1 MSAAS
6 LLAAA
11 MLGGLALYAVT
22 GGADFGGGVWDLLA
36 RGPRSAEQRRLIERA
51 LAPVW
56 EANHV
61 WLIFVVVVLFSA
73 FPPAFAALGIGFH
86 APLTAALVGIVLR
99 GSAFVFRSYGGAPA
113 WGRLFAVASAATPF
127 FLGLVLAGITLD
139 SGEWLGFFSLAVGA
153 FAVAIGAYLAAVY
166 LTVETADPLLRA
178 DFRRRAVAAW
188 IAVAVL
194 ALVTW
199 LAAPAGLAGRL
210 DPTWAALT
218 FALAIAALV
227 SLVRRRFRTARALA
241 AAQVV
246 AIVVG
251 WGAMQHPR
259 LIAPAHTIESAAA
272 PAATLRL
279 LLPVLAIGGAI
290 VLPSLYW
297 LLRVFK
303 SRPTG

>member
-36 RGPRSAEQRRLIERA
+36 RGPRAAEQRTLVERA

-73 FPPAFAALGIGFH
+73 FPPAFAALGIRFH

-113 WGRLFAVASAATPF
+113 WGRMFAVASAATPF
-127 FLGLVLAGITLD
+127 FLGLVLAGVTLP
-139 SGEWLGFFSLAVGA
+139 SGDWIGWFPLAVGA
-153 FAVAIGAYLAAVY
+153 LAVALGAYLAAVY
-166 LTVETADPLLRA
+166 LTVETADPVLRV
-178 DFRRRAVAAW
+178 DFRRRAVGSW
-188 IAVAVL
+188 IAVSALAGL
-194 ALVTW
+194 AL
-199 LAAPAGLAGRL
+199 LAAPAGFARRL
-210 DPTWAALT
+210 DPTVVALT
-218 FALAIAALV
+218 LLLAIGALV
-227 SLVRRRFRTARALA
+227 ALVRGRHRIARALA
-241 AAQVV
+241 AGQVV
-246 AIVVG
+246 AIVAG
-251 WGAMQHPR
+251 WGAIQYPL
-259 LIAPAHTIESAAA
+259 LIAPDLTIDGAAA

-279 LLPVLAIGGAI
+279 LVPALAIGGAL

-297 LLRVFK
+297 LMRVFK
-303 SRPTG
+303 SRPAE